1 MAIDNL
7 RLIERNAEAF
17 LKEHNMEHLPVDP
30 FLIAELLDITV
41 QAKPITV
48 EGVSGMLVREGDAFG
63 ILYATH
69 ICSEGFKRFSVAHE
83 LGHYLLP
90 GHIDHIF
97 PNGSGFHESRSGFIS
112 ADQYEREADLFA
124 ASLLMPDSLFRQSMG
139 RMGEGLSAIEK
150 LAELCQT
157 SLTSTAIRYI
167 QRTELPEAV
176 ILSAKNLVDF
186 CFMSDALKV
195 LGKGKFD
202 FLRKE
207 TPLPR
212 NSETLNFNNNPL
224 NVQNSERVTLMVS
237 IQDWFGGN
245 RDIEAEEQI
254 IGLGGYGKTLTIISV
269 LNIVDEEENE
279 DEDDSNWNRRMKR
292 HY

>member
-1 MAIDNL
+1 
-7 RLIERNAEAF
+7 
-17 LKEHNMEHLPVDP
+17 
-30 FLIAELLDITV
+30 
-41 QAKPITV
+41 
-48 EGVSGMLVREGDAFG
+48 
-63 ILYATH
+63 
-69 ICSEGFKRFSVAHE
+69 
-83 LGHYLLP
+83 
-90 GHIDHIF
+90 
-97 PNGSGFHESRSGFIS
+97 
-112 ADQYEREADLFA
+112 
-124 ASLLMPDSLFRQSMG
+124 MPDSLFRQSMG

-224 NVQNSERVTLMVS
+224 MYKILEALLGSASKWGGKQRQRTKNNYRPCGRKDLNNYFRSEM
-237 IQDWFGGN
+237 G
-245 RDIEAEEQI
+245 
-254 IGLGGYGKTLTIISV
+254 
-269 LNIVDEEENE
+269 EENE
-279 DEDDSNWNRRMKR
+279 GRR
-292 HY
+292 